1 MFIED
6 NKSILEYIVHRL
18 DKIGKKIVLT
28 Q

>member
-6 NKSILEYIVHRL
+6 ITSNVEYIVHRL